1 VTGAA
6 PPEARMPPFIGLI
19 IPVVILF
26 LVFVSGIRII
36 NEYEQGVVL
45 RLGRFVGTRTAG
57 LKWIIPFIDRM
68 IVIDMRI
75 TAEQVP
81 PQDVITRDNVSV
93 KVNAV
98 IYFRVLQAERAFLQV
113 TDFLFATSQFA
124 QTTLRSVLGQVELD
138 DLLSQRD
145 KINRQLQEIIDRHTE
160 PWGVKVTAVEVKQV
174 DLPEEM
180 RRAMARQAEAERE
193 RRSKIIAAEGEF
205 QAAEKLSQ
213 AADVIARAPGA
224 LQLRYLQTLVEISA
238 EKNSTIIFPLP
249 IDLVKPFLDAAN
261 AVAQRLP
268 APRDAK

>member
-1 VTGAA
+1 
-6 PPEARMPPFIGLI
+6 MPIAGLGLL
-19 IPVVILF
+19 IPIALVVLLF
-26 LVFVSGIRII
+26 LSGIRIV

-45 RLGRFVGTRTAG
+45 RLGRFAGVKTAG
-57 LKWIIPFIDRM
+57 LRWIVPFVERI
-68 IVIDMRI
+68 IIIDMRV

-98 IYFRVLQAERAFLQV
+98 IYFRVIQADRAFLQV

-174 DLPEEM
+174 DLPDEM
-180 RRAMARQAEAERE
+180 RRAMAKQAEAERE
-193 RRSKIIAAEGEF
+193 RRSKVIAAEGEF
-205 QAAEKLSQ
+205 QAAEKLGQ
-213 AADVIARAPGA
+213 AAEVISRSPGA

-238 EKNSTIIFPLP
+238 EKNSTIVFPLP
-249 IDLVKPFLDAAN
+249 IELVKAFLE
-261 AVAQRLP
+261 
-268 APRDAK
+268 PRKAG

>member
-1 VTGAA
+1 
-6 PPEARMPPFIGLI
+6 MPVIGILVPIGL
-19 IPVVILF
+19 VAAWVL
-26 LVFVSGIRII
+26 LGLRII

-45 RLGRFVGTRTAG
+45 RLGRFVGVKTAG
-57 LKWIIPFIDRM
+57 LQWIIPFVDRM

-75 TAEQVP
+75 SAEQVP

-98 IYFRVLQAERAFLQV
+98 IYFRVLQADKAFLQV

-124 QTTLRSVLGQVELD
+124 QTTLRSVLGQVDMD

-180 RRAMARQAEAERE
+180 RRAMAKQAEAERE
-193 RRSKIIAAEGEF
+193 RRSKIIAAEGEL
-205 QAAEKLSQ
+205 QASEKLSQ
-213 AADVIARAPGA
+213 AATVLATSPGA
-224 LQLRYLQTLVEISA
+224 LQLRYMQTLVEIST
-238 EKNSTIIFPLP
+238 EKTSTILFPLP
-249 IDLVKPFLDAAN
+249 IDLITSLTRKGG
-261 AVAQRLP
+261 
-268 APRDAK
+268 

>member
-1 VTGAA
+1 
-6 PPEARMPPFIGLI
+6 MPALGFA
-19 IPVVILF
+19 IPVALVVGYF
-26 LVFVSGIRII
+26 LMGLRIV

-45 RLGRFVGTRTAG
+45 RLGRYVGVRTAG
-57 LKWIIPFIDRM
+57 LKWIIPFVDRM
-68 IVIDMRI
+68 IIIDMRI
-75 TAEQVP
+75 NAEQVP

-98 IYFRVLQAERAFLQV
+98 IYFRVLQADKAFLQV

-124 QTTLRSVLGQVELD
+124 QTTLRSVLGQVDMD

-180 RRAMARQAEAERE
+180 RRAMAKQAEAERE
-193 RRSKIIAAEGEF
+193 RRSKIIAAEGEL
-205 QAAEKLSQ
+205 QASEKLSQ
-213 AADVIARAPGA
+213 AAKVLATAPGA
-224 LQLRYLQTLVEISA
+224 LQLRYMQTLVEISA

-249 IDLVKPFLDAAN
+249 IELVKPFMQLAE
-261 AVAQRLP
+261 
-268 APRDAK
+268 K

>member
-1 VTGAA
+1 
-6 PPEARMPPFIGLI
+6 MPALGVLIPIAIVVVVFI
-19 IPVVILF
+19 
-26 LVFVSGIRII
+26 SGVRII

-45 RLGRFVGTRTAG
+45 RLGRFAGVRTAG
-57 LKWIIPFIDRM
+57 FKWIWPVIDRM
-68 IVIDMRI
+68 VVIDMRV

-98 IYFRVLQAERAFLQV
+98 IYFRVMNADRAFLQV

-145 KINRQLQEIIDRHTE
+145 KINRQLQEIIDKHTE

-174 DLPEEM
+174 DLPDEM
-180 RRAMARQAEAERE
+180 RRAMAKQAEAERE
-193 RRSKIIAAEGEF
+193 RRSKIIAAEGEY
-205 QAAEKLSQ
+205 QAAEKLGA
-213 AADVIARAPGA
+213 AADVIARSPGA

-238 EKNSTIIFPLP
+238 EKNSTIVFPLP
-249 IDLVKPFLDAAN
+249 IELVKAFLE
-261 AVAQRLP
+261 
-268 APRDAK
+268 PRR

>member
-1 VTGAA
+1 
-6 PPEARMPPFIGLI
+6 MPVFGFL
-19 IPVVILF
+19 IPVG
-26 LVFVSGIRII
+26 LVVAWFVSGLRII

-45 RLGRFVGTRTAG
+45 RLGRYVGLKTAG
-57 LKWIIPFIDRM
+57 LQWIIPFVDRM
-68 IVIDMRI
+68 IVIDMRV

-98 IYFRVLQAERAFLQV
+98 IYFRVLQADRAFLQV

-124 QTTLRSVLGQVELD
+124 QTTLRSVLGQVDLD

-180 RRAMARQAEAERE
+180 RRAMAKQAEAERE
-193 RRSKIIAAEGEF
+193 RRSKIIAAEGEL
-205 QAAEKLSQ
+205 QASEKLSQ
-213 AADVIARAPGA
+213 AATVLATAPGA
-224 LQLRYLQTLVEISA
+224 LQLRYMQTLVEISA

-249 IDLVKPFLDAAN
+249 IELVKPFLKS
-261 AVAQRLP
+261 V
-268 APRDAK
+268 

>member
-1 VTGAA
+1 
-6 PPEARMPPFIGLI
+6 MPIVGLGLL
-19 IPVVILF
+19 IPVA
-26 LVFVSGIRII
+26 LVVLLVLSGVRIV

-45 RLGRFVGTRTAG
+45 RLGRFAGVKTAG
-57 LKWIIPFIDRM
+57 LRWIVPFVERI
-68 IVIDMRI
+68 IIIDMRVS
-75 TAEQVP
+75 AEQVP

-98 IYFRVLQAERAFLQV
+98 IYFRVMQADRAFLQV

-193 RRSKIIAAEGEF
+193 RRSKIISAEGEF
-205 QAAEKLSQ
+205 QAAEKLSA
-213 AADVIARAPGA
+213 AADVIARSPGA
-224 LQLRYLQTLVEISA
+224 LQLRYMQTLVEIST
-238 EKNSTIIFPLP
+238 EKTSTIIFPMP
-249 IDLVKPFLDAAN
+249 IDLVQTLTDITK
-261 AVAQRLP
+261 R
-268 APRDAK
+268 

>member
-1 VTGAA
+1 
-6 PPEARMPPFIGLI
+6 MPAIGLFV
-19 IPVVILF
+19 PVVIVVVWFIMGLR
-26 LVFVSGIRII
+26 VV

-45 RLGRFVGTRTAG
+45 RLGRFVGLKTAG
-57 LKWIIPFIDRM
+57 LKWIIPFVDRM
-68 IVIDMRI
+68 IIIDMRI

-93 KVNAV
+93 KVSAV
-98 IYFRVLQAERAFLQV
+98 IYFRVLQADRAFLQV

-124 QTTLRSVLGQVELD
+124 QTTLRSVLGQVEMD

-180 RRAMARQAEAERE
+180 RRAMAKQAEAERE
-193 RRSKIIAAEGEF
+193 RRAKVIAAEGEY
-205 QAAEKLSQ
+205 QAAEKLGQ
-213 AADVIARAPGA
+213 AADVIARSPGA

-238 EKNSTIIFPLP
+238 EKNSTIVFPLP
-249 IDLVKPFLDAAN
+249 IDIVKPFMDAA
-261 AVAQRLP
+261 ARLP
-268 APRDAK
+268 K

>member
-1 VTGAA
+1 
-6 PPEARMPPFIGLI
+6 MPTIGLL
-19 IPVVILF
+19 IPVAIVVIWF
-26 LVFVSGIRII
+26 LAGIRII

-45 RLGRFVGTRTAG
+45 RLGRYAGIRSAG

-68 IVIDMRI
+68 IIIDMRVS
-75 TAEQVP
+75 AEQVP

-98 IYFRVLQAERAFLQV
+98 IYFRVLEAQKAFLQV

-124 QTTLRSVLGQVELD
+124 QTTLRSVLGQVDLD

-193 RRSKIIAAEGEF
+193 RRAKVIAAEGEY
-205 QAAEKLSQ
+205 QAAEKLSA
-213 AADVIARAPGA
+213 AADVIARSPGA

-249 IDLVKPFLDAAN
+249 IDLVKPFLDIAAK
-261 AVAQRLP
+261 ALP
-268 APRDAK
+268 K

>member
-1 VTGAA
+1 
-6 PPEARMPPFIGLI
+6 MLSIGILV
-19 IPVVILF
+19 PVVLLVLLIL
-26 LVFVSGIRII
+26 SGVRIV

-45 RLGRFVGTRTAG
+45 RLGRFAGVRTAG
-57 LKWIIPFIDRM
+57 LNLIVPFVDRL
-68 IVIDMRI
+68 IVIDMRV

-98 IYFRVLQAERAFLQV
+98 IYFRVLQADRAFLQV

-174 DLPEEM
+174 DLPDEM
-180 RRAMARQAEAERE
+180 RRAMAKQAEAERE
-193 RRSKIIAAEGEF
+193 RRSKIIAAEGEL
-205 QAAEKLSQ
+205 QASEKLGA
-213 AADVIARAPGA
+213 AADVIARSPGA

-249 IDLVKPFLDAAN
+249 IDLVKPFMDLAGK
-261 AVAQRLP
+261 LP
-268 APRDAK
+268 QLTGSAPQK

>member
-1 VTGAA
+1 
-6 PPEARMPPFIGLI
+6 MPIAGLGLI
-19 IPVVILF
+19 IPVALVVLWF
-26 LVFVSGIRII
+26 LSGIRII

-45 RLGRFVGTRTAG
+45 RLGRFSGVRTAG

-68 IVIDMRI
+68 IIIDMRV

-98 IYFRVLQAERAFLQV
+98 IYFRVMQADKAFLQV

-124 QTTLRSVLGQVELD
+124 QTTLRSVLGQVDLD

-174 DLPEEM
+174 DLPDEM
-180 RRAMARQAEAERE
+180 RRAMAKQAEAERE
-193 RRSKIIAAEGEF
+193 RRSKVIAAEGEF
-205 QAAEKLSQ
+205 QAAEKLGQ
-213 AADVIARAPGA
+213 AADVIARSPGA
-224 LQLRYLQTLVEISA
+224 LQLRYMQTLIEIST
-238 EKNSTIIFPLP
+238 EKTYTILFPLP
-249 IDLVKPFLDAAN
+249 MDLLEPFLRARDAS
-261 AVAQRLP
+261 RPPP
-268 APRDAK
+268 AP

>member
-1 VTGAA
+1 MAIA
-6 PPEARMPPFIGLI
+6 GLGLLV
-19 IPVVILF
+19 PVA
-26 LVFVSGIRII
+26 LVVLLLLSGIRII

-45 RLGRFVGTRTAG
+45 RLGRFVGVKTAG
-57 LKWIIPFIDRM
+57 LRWIIPFVERI
-68 IVIDMRI
+68 IIIDMRI

-98 IYFRVLQAERAFLQV
+98 IYFRVVQADRAFLQV

-124 QTTLRSVLGQVELD
+124 QTTLRSVLGQVDMD
-138 DLLSQRD
+138 DLLGQRD

-180 RRAMARQAEAERE
+180 RRAMAKQAEAERE
-193 RRSKIIAAEGEF
+193 RRSKIIAAEGEN
-205 QAAEKLSQ
+205 QAAEKLGM
-213 AADVIARAPGA
+213 AADVISRSPGA

-238 EKNSTIIFPLP
+238 EKNSTIVFPLP
-249 IDLVKPFLDAAN
+249 IELVTAFLEMAK
-261 AVAQRLP
+261 RP
-268 APRDAK
+268 AR

>member
-1 VTGAA
+1 
-6 PPEARMPPFIGLI
+6 MPVIG
-19 IPVVILF
+19 F
-26 LVFVSGIRII
+26 LVPVGLVVAWVLLGLRVI

-45 RLGRFVGTRTAG
+45 RLGRFVGVKTAG
-57 LKWIIPFIDRM
+57 LQWIIPFVDRM

-75 TAEQVP
+75 SAEQVP

-98 IYFRVLQAERAFLQV
+98 IYFRVLQADKAFLQV

-124 QTTLRSVLGQVELD
+124 QTTLRSVLGQVDLD

-180 RRAMARQAEAERE
+180 RRAMAKQAEAERE
-193 RRSKIIAAEGEF
+193 RRSKIIAAEGEL
-205 QAAEKLSQ
+205 QASEKLSQ
-213 AADVIARAPGA
+213 AATVLATAPGA
-224 LQLRYLQTLVEISA
+224 LQLRYMQTLVEIST
-238 EKNSTIIFPLP
+238 EKTNTILFPMP
-249 IDLVKPFLDAAN
+249 MDLVSAFTKKAGG
-261 AVAQRLP
+261 
-268 APRDAK
+268 

>member
-1 VTGAA
+1 MIPASLGVFV
-6 PPEARMPPFIGLI
+6 PFILIALWFAMGLR
-19 IPVVILF
+19 VV
-26 LVFVSGIRII
+26 

-45 RLGRFVGTRTAG
+45 RLGRFVGMKTAG
-57 LKWIIPFIDRM
+57 LKWIVPFIDRM
-68 IVIDMRI
+68 IIIDMRV

-98 IYFRVLQAERAFLQV
+98 IYFRVVQADRAFLQV

-124 QTTLRSVLGQVELD
+124 QTTLRSVLGQVEMD

-174 DLPEEM
+174 DLPDEM

-193 RRSKIIAAEGEF
+193 RRSKIISAEGEF
-205 QAAEKLSQ
+205 QAAEKLGA
-213 AADVIARAPGA
+213 AADVIARSPGA
-224 LQLRYLQTLVEISA
+224 MQLRYLQTLIEIST
-238 EKNSTIIFPLP
+238 EKTNTIIFPLP
-249 IDLVKPFLDAAN
+249 IDLIGPIMDRLKWGKGT
-261 AVAQRLP
+261 AV
-268 APRDAK
+268 

>member
-1 VTGAA
+1 
-6 PPEARMPPFIGLI
+6 MPALGLLV
-19 IPVVILF
+19 PVVIVVLW
-26 LVFVSGIRII
+26 VFMGLRIV

-45 RLGRFVGTRTAG
+45 RLGRYVGLKTAG
-57 LKWIIPFIDRM
+57 LKWIVPFIDRM
-68 IVIDMRI
+68 IVNDMRV

-98 IYFRVLQAERAFLQV
+98 IYFRVVQADRAFLQV

-124 QTTLRSVLGQVELD
+124 QTTLRSVLGQVDLD

-174 DLPEEM
+174 DLPDEM

-193 RRSKIIAAEGEF
+193 RRSKIISAEGEF
-205 QAAEKLSQ
+205 QAAEKLAA
-213 AADVIARAPGA
+213 AADVISRSPGA
-224 LQLRYLQTLVEISA
+224 LQLRYMQTLIEIST
-238 EKNSTIIFPLP
+238 EKTNTILFPLP
-249 IDLVKPFLDAAN
+249 LDLLEPFLKGRRASAEPPPTAAT
-261 AVAQRLP
+261 
-268 APRDAK
+268 

>member
-1 VTGAA
+1 
-6 PPEARMPPFIGLI
+6 MPALGLLV
-19 IPVVILF
+19 PVV
-26 LVFVSGIRII
+26 LVLLWVFMGLRIV

-45 RLGRFVGTRTAG
+45 RLGRYVGLKTAG
-57 LKWIIPFIDRM
+57 LKWIVPFIDRM
-68 IVIDMRI
+68 IVIDMRV

-98 IYFRVLQAERAFLQV
+98 IYFRVVQADRAFLQV

-124 QTTLRSVLGQVELD
+124 QTTLRSVLGQVDMD
-138 DLLSQRD
+138 DLLGQRD

-193 RRSKIIAAEGEF
+193 RRSKIISAEGEF
-205 QAAEKLSQ
+205 QAAEKLAA
-213 AADVIARAPGA
+213 AADVISRSPGA
-224 LQLRYLQTLVEISA
+224 LQLRYMQTLIEIST
-238 EKNSTIIFPLP
+238 EKTNTILFPLP
-249 IDLVKPFLDAAN
+249 MDLLEPFLKSRKTIA
-261 AVAQRLP
+261 P
-268 APRDAK
+268 APPPPPAT

>member
-1 VTGAA
+1 VPATLGI
-6 PPEARMPPFIGLI
+6 FIPIALVAGWFVLGL
-19 IPVVILF
+19 
-26 LVFVSGIRII
+26 RII

-45 RLGRFVGTRTAG
+45 RLGRFVGLRTAG
-57 LKWIIPFIDRM
+57 LKWIVPFIDRM
-68 IVIDMRI
+68 IIIDMRV

-98 IYFRVLQAERAFLQV
+98 IYFRVVQADRAFLQV

-124 QTTLRSVLGQVELD
+124 QTTLRSVLGQVEMD

-193 RRSKIIAAEGEF
+193 RRAKIIAAEGEL
-205 QAAEKLSQ
+205 QAATKLGE
-213 AADVIARAPGA
+213 AADIIGRSPGA
-224 LQLRYLQTLVEISA
+224 LQLRYLQTMVEISSD
-238 EKNSTIIFPLP
+238 KGTLTVFPLP
-249 IDLVKPFLDAAN
+249 IDLLTPFL
-261 AVAQRLP
+261 
-268 APRDAK
+268 KKGG

>member
-1 VTGAA
+1 
-6 PPEARMPPFIGLI
+6 MPAIGVLVPI
-19 IPVVILF
+19 GVIVAWF
-26 LVFVSGIRII
+26 AMGFRII

-45 RLGRFVGTRTAG
+45 RLGRFTGVKTAG
-57 LKWIIPFIDRM
+57 LKWIIPFVDRM
-68 IVIDMRI
+68 IIIDMRV

-98 IYFRVLQAERAFLQV
+98 IYFRVLQADRAFLQV

-124 QTTLRSVLGQVELD
+124 QTTLRSVLGQVEMD

-180 RRAMARQAEAERE
+180 RRAMAKQAEAERE
-193 RRSKIIAAEGEF
+193 RRSKVIAAEGEL
-205 QAAEKLSQ
+205 QASEKLSQ
-213 AADVIARAPGA
+213 AALVLATAPGA
-224 LQLRYLQTLVEISA
+224 LQLRYMQTLVEISA

-249 IDLVKPFLDAAN
+249 IDLVKPFLDAGRGGGA
-261 AVAQRLP
+261 R
-268 APRDAK
+268 